1 MQILE
6 YKLDR
11 DYDGN
16 LRTPPWVECGGFF
29 HDHQTK
35 TLIGFC
41 ADVVEFKI
49 PDSVLRLTTAE
60 LVARVVSLLDCSQEE
75 AEAQVSATVASAKN

>member
-16 LRTPPWVECGGFF
+16 LRTPPWVDCGGFF
-29 HDHQTK
+29 RDPQTK

-49 PDSVLRLTTAE
+49 PDSVIRMTTAD
-60 LVARVVSLLDCSQEE
+60 LVARVTSLHGCSQEE
-75 AEAQVSATVASAKN
+75 AEAQVSATVAIAQN